1 MRDRSQYL
9 YASIGTQFCWYL
21 PDLTAHQLDFIS
33 STDFGSNIQYVW
45 AHPQKDIIYVA
56 LSDGG
61 PGKKG
66 SYHSI
71 LACSIDRKTGEPAI
85 LGPKQRVQY
94 RPIHLSTDERGEN
107 LFVAYNNPSSMSVH
121 KIEANGDIGDTRIQ
135 LSKDQAG
142 IFGHQVRITPNGK
155 TVILVCRGYDAT
167 DTTSEQ
173 PGCLKIFDLTD
184 GEIRHTKTISPFGGL
199 GFGARHLDFHPSGH
213 CFYLAIERQS
223 ELHTFKIA
231 EHGISDNPLFT
242 ASTLSKPL
250 QSGVRQANSAVHVH
264 PSGKFVYVSNRTYP
278 AAPINCRARPN
289 GEDNIAVFEINEIS
303 YEPSLIQSADTLGSL
318 PRTFSIHNSGKMLV
332 AANSEAA
339 RKINSKGKAT
349 SLPLSLVSYKIGEN
363 GKLALKHQIKFKD
376 KNQLLFWAGFL

>member
-1 MRDRSQYL
+1 VRDRSQYL
-9 YASIGTQFCWYL
+9 YASIGSQFCWYL

-278 AAPINCRARPN
+278 AAPMNGRARPN